1 MGLRNVGLGMDFLM
15 EGSLRLPARFEIA
28 ATARH
33 VVRALLA
40 AADAPDDAMALAE
53 LAAGELIANAMD
65 HGLGTNVDVALRV
78 LPDAAVLAVTN
89 VGPAF
94 DRRPAVLSSM
104 MCEERGRGLALL
116 IAFGCVLSVEH
127 SEVDRCTVTAT
138 VPLCLS
144 AAAAV
149 PVP

>member
-1 MGLRNVGLGMDFLM
+1 M
-15 EGSLRLPARFEIA
+15 EGSLRLPARFEVA

-40 AADAPDDAMALAE
+40 ASQASDEAVSLAE

-65 HGLGTNVDVALRV
+65 HGLGTIVDVALRV

-89 VGPAF
+89 VGPVF
-94 DRRPAVLSSM
+94 ERCPSTLSTM

-116 IAFGCVLSVEH
+116 IAFGCVVSVERPAH
-127 SEVDRCTVTAT
+127 DRCTVTAT
-138 VPLCLS
+138 VPLCPSVL
-144 AAAAV
+144 A
-149 PVP
+149 